1 MTDERGGRGGS
12 IREIPESE
20 CRELLTS
27 TTVGRIAF
35 VDADGQQI
43 LPVNFVLI
51 DGDIYI
57 RTLPGG
63 VIDTALS
70 PGHDEVA
77 FEIDHQ
83 DVFRIGW
90 NVTVRGSA
98 AGVEDPAT
106 IDAVLANER
115 LHPWAGGDRLAVVK
129 VSPRM
134 IAGRRVIVR

>member
-1 MTDERGGRGGS
+1 MTDKGGGMAGS
-12 IREIPESE
+12 IRQIPESE
-20 CRELLTS
+20 CLELLTS

-51 DGDIYI
+51 DGDIYL

-70 PGHDEVA
+70 HGHDDVA
-77 FEIDHQ
+77 FEIDHH

-98 AGVEDPAT
+98 SRVEDPAT
-106 IDAVLANER
+106 IDAILANER

-129 VSPRM
+129 VTPRT
-134 IAGRRVIVR
+134 IAGRRVIGR